1 MKTLFKN
8 KYVLLGATLFI
19 GFLLGWLIKPS
30 NHHPDSYR
38 DESSEHQH
46 NGATY
51 SSTIGQTENQIW
63 TCSMH
68 PQIRMNEP
76 GQCPICGMDLIPAAG
91 GGDSDA
97 NPMALE
103 MTENAMKL
111 ANIQTTVVG
120 SESLSATREIRL
132 NGKVQADERK
142 VYVQS
147 SHIPGRIEQLNVNFT
162 GEPVFRGK
170 VLAMVYSPELVTAQQ
185 ELLQANKIKSTQP
198 ELFNAAKNKLINWK
212 LSETQINR
220 ILENGKPID
229 RFPILSDV
237 NGIAVEKKVNLG
249 DYVQRGTP
257 VYEIADLSSVWL
269 QFEVYESDLPWVKV
283 GDKVSYTLSSIP
295 GEKFEGVVAF
305 IDPVIDPQTRVTMA
319 RVEVK
324 NPKGTFKPEMF
335 ATGKVKNE
343 LKTSSTASLSVPK
356 SAVMWTGERSVVY
369 VKTATDTKVYFSL
382 REVTLGASL
391 GDAYEVKSGLE
402 AGEEIVTYGTFTVDA
417 AAQLAGKPSMMRPEG
432 GAAMTG
438 HNHGGMNMDTNPT
451 SEKTTTKTTGE
462 TKVLSKEAKAAVEK
476 LVNQYILVKNALVKD
491 NLTEADK
498 QVKSLQKAVSG
509 TSMALFKGDN
519 HNKWMDYQ
527 KRMNAQTT
535 QFLQTKKIDEARTVF
550 IELSNILIEMTHDF
564 GPFEQT
570 FYIQYCPMVN
580 QNKGAEWLSISKT
593 VENPYY
599 GAKMNDCGEVTKTI
613 Q

>member
-1 MKTLFKN
+1 MKDILKN
-8 KYVLLGATLFI
+8 KYVFLGVTLLI
-19 GFLLGWLIKPS
+19 GLILGWLIKPS
-30 NHHPDSYR
+30 NHQTTQSLDHQLI
-38 DESSEHQH
+38 ESSDH
-46 NGATY
+46 
-51 SSTIGQTENQIW
+51 QIW

-76 GQCPICGMDLIPAAG
+76 GQCPICGMDLIPAEGKA
-91 GGDSDA
+91 DE

-120 SESLSATREIRL
+120 SGALSGSREIRL
-132 NGKVQADERK
+132 NGKVKADERK

-162 GEPVFRGK
+162 GEPVSRGK

-198 ELFNAAKNKLINWK
+198 ELFNAAKNKLKNWK
-212 LSETQINR
+212 LTEAQIKT
-220 ILENGKPID
+220 ILENGKPIE

-237 NGIAVEKKVNLG
+237 SGIAVEKKINLG

-257 VYEIADLSSVWL
+257 VYEIADLSSVWI

-283 GDKVSYTLSSIP
+283 GNKLSYTLSSLP
-295 GEKFEGVVAF
+295 GEKFEGTVNF

-324 NPKGTFKPEMF
+324 NQKGTFKPEMF
-335 ATGKVKNE
+335 ATGIIKNE
-343 LKTSSTASLSVPK
+343 LKTASTASLSVPK

-369 VKTATDTKVYFSL
+369 IKSQTDNKAYFTL

-417 AAQLAGKPSMMRPEG
+417 AAQLAGKPSMMNPKG
-432 GAAMTG
+432 GVVATG
-438 HNHGGMNMDTNPT
+438 HQHGANHSPQTTPLKDDQPEVNEKFKDQLQGLLEPYLVLKDAFVETNA
-451 SEKTTTKTTGE
+451 
-462 TKVLSKEAKAAVEK
+462 KEAAITAKKLQAELDKVDMGLLKGEAHNVWMPLLEK
-476 LVNQYILVKNALVKD
+476 LNSSINKISQSVDVEIQR
-491 NLTEADK
+491 
-498 QVKSLQKAVSG
+498 KAFS
-509 TSMALFKGDN
+509 
-519 HNKWMDYQ
+519 
-527 KRMNAQTT
+527 
-535 QFLQTKKIDEARTVF
+535 
-550 IELSNILIEMTHDF
+550 ELSNFYYQAIRQ
-564 GPFEQT
+564 FELSGLDA
-570 FYIQYCPMVN
+570 YYQYCPMAFGN
-580 QNKGAEWLSISKT
+580 QGAYWISKDT
-593 VENPYY
+593 VISNPYF
-599 GAKMNDCGEVTKTI
+599 GSKMLRCGETKSEI
-613 Q
+613 K

>member
-1 MKTLFKN
+1 MKNIFKN
-8 KYVLLGATLFI
+8 KYVLFGVTLFI
-19 GFLLGWLIKPS
+19 GLIIGWFIKPS
-30 NHHPDSYR
+30 NDQMI
-38 DESSEHQH
+38 ESSNHQMIE
-46 NGATY
+46 
-51 SSTIGQTENQIW
+51 SSNDQMIESSDHQIW

-120 SESLSATREIRL
+120 SERLSATREIRL

-162 GEPVFRGK
+162 GEPVSRGK

-185 ELLQANKIKSTQP
+185 ELLQANKIKATQP

-212 LSETQINR
+212 ISESQINR

-257 VYEIADLSSVWL
+257 VYEIADLSSVWV
-269 QFEVYESDLPWVKV
+269 QFEVYENDLPWVKV
-283 GDKVSYTLSSIP
+283 GDKVSYTLSAIP
-295 GEKFEGVVAF
+295 GEKFEGVVSF

-324 NPKGTFKPEMF
+324 NLKGTFKPEMF
-335 ATGKVKNE
+335 ATGIVKNE
-343 LKTSSTASLSVPK
+343 LKTASTATLSVPK

-391 GDAYEVKSGLE
+391 GDSYEIKSGLE

-432 GAAMTG
+432 GATMTG
-438 HNHGGMNMDTNPT
+438 HNHGGMNRDANPT
-451 SEKTTTKTTGE
+451 SEKTITKTTGE
-462 TKVLSKEAKAAVEK
+462 TVALSKEAKAAVEK
-476 LVNQYILVKNALVKD
+476 LVDQYLLVKNALVKD
-491 NLTEADK
+491 NFTEASNQAK
-498 QVKSLQKAVSG
+498 ALQKAVTG
-509 TSMALFKGDN
+509 TSMGLFNGDN
-519 HNKWMDYQ
+519 HNKWMEYQ
-527 KRMNAQTT
+527 KRITAQTT

-550 IELSNILIEMTHDF
+550 IELSNILIEMTYDF

-570 FYIQYCPMVN
+570 FYVQYCPMAN
-580 QNKGAEWLSISKT
+580 QNKGAEWLSVSKT

-599 GAKMNDCGEVTKTI
+599 GSRMLGCGEVLKTI

>member
-1 MKTLFKN
+1 MKDLIKN
-8 KYVLLGATLFI
+8 KYVLLGITLFT
-19 GFLLGWLIKPS
+19 GLLIGWLIKPS
-30 NHHPDSYR
+30 KPEPEKAVYQSEIGSSNHQLIG
-38 DESSEHQH
+38 SSDH
-46 NGATY
+46 
-51 SSTIGQTENQIW
+51 QIW

-68 PQIRMNEP
+68 PQIRMHEP
-76 GQCPICGMDLIPAAG
+76 GQCPICGMDLIPAEG
-91 GGDSDA
+91 VTTDE

-120 SESLSATREIRL
+120 NTNPSGVREVRL

-147 SHIPGRIEQLNVNFT
+147 SHIPGRIEQLQVNFT
-162 GEPVFRGK
+162 GEPVSRGK

-185 ELLQANKIKSTQP
+185 ELLQAQKIKSEQP
-198 ELFNAAKNKLINWK
+198 ELFNAAKNKLKNWK
-212 LSETQINR
+212 LSEAQINR
-220 ILENGKPID
+220 ILENGKSIE

-257 VYEIADLSSVWL
+257 VYEIADLSSVWV
-269 QFEVYESDLPWVKV
+269 QFEVYESDLAWVKV
-283 GDKVSYTLSSIP
+283 GDKVSYSLSSIP
-295 GEKFEGVVAF
+295 GEKFEGVISFV
-305 IDPVIDPQTRVTMA
+305 DPVIDPQTRVALA

-324 NPKGTFKPEMF
+324 NPKGILKPEMF
-335 ATGKVKNE
+335 ATGIVKNE
-343 LKTSSTASLSVPK
+343 LKTSTAEALSVPK

-369 VKTATDTKVYFSL
+369 VKTQTDTKVYFAL

-402 AGEEIVTYGTFTVDA
+402 NGEEIVTYGTFTVDA

-438 HNHGGMNMDTNPT
+438 HNHGGMDMDAKP
-451 SEKTTTKTTGE
+451 SGEKTSSETTVKTNT
-462 TKVLSKEAKAAVEK
+462 LSKEAKAAVEK
-476 LVNQYILVKNALVKD
+476 LINQYLLLKNTLVED
-491 NLTEADK
+491 NFAEADK
-498 QVKSLQKAVSG
+498 QVKALQKAFSETPMG
-509 TSMALFKGDN
+509 LFTGDS

-527 KRMNAQTT
+527 KRMQAQAT
-535 QFLQTKKIDEARTVF
+535 QFLQTKSIDEARAVF
-550 IELSNILIEMTHDF
+550 IELSNIMIEMTHNF

-570 FYIQYCPMVN
+570 FYVQYCPMAN
-580 QNKGAEWLSISKT
+580 QNKGAEWLSASKT

-599 GAKMNDCGEVTKTI
+599 GARMLGCGEVTKTI

>member
-76 GQCPICGMDLIPAAG
+76 GQCPICGMDLIPAEG
-91 GGDSDA
+91 GTTA
-97 NPMALE
+97 ENPMALE
-103 MTENAMKL
+103 MTEDAMKL
-111 ANIQTTVVG
+111 ANIQTTLVG
-120 SESLSATREIRL
+120 SENQPGAREIRL

-162 GEPVFRGK
+162 GEPVSRGK
-170 VLAMVYSPELVTAQQ
+170 VLATVYSPELVTAQQ
-185 ELLQANKIKSTQP
+185 ELLQADKIKATQP
-198 ELFNAAKNKLINWK
+198 ELFIAAKNKLKNWK
-212 LSETQINR
+212 LTEVQINR
-220 ILENGKPID
+220 ILENGKPIE

-257 VYEIADLSSVWL
+257 VYEIADLSSVWV

-283 GDKVSYTLSSIP
+283 GDKVTYTLSSLP
-295 GEKFEGVVAF
+295 GEKFEGTVSF
-305 IDPVIDPQTRVTMA
+305 IDPVIDPQTRVALA
-319 RVEVK
+319 RIEVK
-324 NPKGTFKPEMF
+324 NAAGKFKPEMF
-335 ATGKVKNE
+335 ATGILKNE
-343 LKTSSTASLSVPK
+343 AKAASTPSLVVPK

-369 VKTATDTKVYFSL
+369 VKTQTDKKVYFAL
-382 REVTLGASL
+382 REVVLGASF

-402 AGEEIVTYGTFTVDA
+402 NGEEIVTYGTFTVDA

-438 HNHGGMNMDTNPT
+438 HNHGGMDMDAKPTNG
-451 SEKTTTKTTGE
+451 ETTTKTT
-462 TKVLSKEAKAAVEK
+462 TLSKEAKAAVEK
-476 LVNQYILVKNALVKD
+476 LVDQYLQLKNALVKD
-491 NLTEADK
+491 NFAEADK
-498 QVKSLQKAVSG
+498 QVKALQKAFSETNMG
-509 TSMALFKGDN
+509 LFTGQS

-527 KRMNAQTT
+527 NRMQAQTT
-535 QFLQTKKIDEARTVF
+535 QFLQTKSIDEARTVF
-550 IELSNILIEMTHDF
+550 LALSNIMIEMTYDF
-564 GPFEQT
+564 GPFTQT
-570 FYIQYCPMVN
+570 FYVQYCPMAN
-580 QNKGAEWLSISKT
+580 QNKGAEWISASKN

-599 GAKMNDCGEVTKTI
+599 GARMLGCGEVTKTI

>member
-1 MKTLFKN
+1 MKDLIKN
-8 KYVLLGATLFI
+8 KYVLLGITLFT
-19 GFLLGWLIKPS
+19 GLLIGWLIKPS
-30 NHHPDSYR
+30 KPEPEKAVYQSEIGSSNHQLIG
-38 DESSEHQH
+38 SSDH
-46 NGATY
+46 
-51 SSTIGQTENQIW
+51 QIW

-68 PQIRMNEP
+68 PQIRMHEP
-76 GQCPICGMDLIPAAG
+76 GQCPICGMDLIPAEG
-91 GGDSDA
+91 VTTDE

-120 SESLSATREIRL
+120 NTNPSGVREVRL

-147 SHIPGRIEQLNVNFT
+147 SHIPGRIEQLQVNFT
-162 GEPVFRGK
+162 GEPVSRGK

-185 ELLQANKIKSTQP
+185 ELLQAQKIKSEQP
-198 ELFNAAKNKLINWK
+198 ELFNAAKNKLKNWK
-212 LSETQINR
+212 LSEAQINR
-220 ILENGKPID
+220 ILENGKPIE

-257 VYEIADLSSVWL
+257 VYEIADLSSVWV
-269 QFEVYESDLPWVKV
+269 QFEVYESDLAWVKV
-283 GDKVSYTLSSIP
+283 GDKVSYSLSSIP
-295 GEKFEGVVAF
+295 GEKFEGVISFV
-305 IDPVIDPQTRVTMA
+305 DPVIDPQTRVALA

-324 NPKGTFKPEMF
+324 NPKGILKPEMF
-335 ATGKVKNE
+335 ATGIVKNE
-343 LKTSSTASLSVPK
+343 LKTSTAEALSVPK

-369 VKTATDTKVYFSL
+369 VKTQTDTKVYFAL

-391 GDAYEVKSGLE
+391 GDSYEVKSGLE
-402 AGEEIVTYGTFTVDA
+402 NGEEIVTYGTFTVDA

-438 HNHGGMNMDTNPT
+438 HNHGGMDMDAKP
-451 SEKTTTKTTGE
+451 SGEKTSSETTVKTNT
-462 TKVLSKEAKAAVEK
+462 LSKEAKAAVEK
-476 LVNQYILVKNALVKD
+476 LINQYLLLKNTLVED
-491 NLTEADK
+491 NFAEADK
-498 QVKSLQKAVSG
+498 QVKALQKAFSETPMG
-509 TSMALFKGDN
+509 LFTGDS

-527 KRMNAQTT
+527 KRMQAQAT
-535 QFLQTKKIDEARTVF
+535 QFLQTKSIDEARAVF
-550 IELSNILIEMTHDF
+550 IELSNIMIEMTHNF

-570 FYIQYCPMVN
+570 FYVQYCPMAN
-580 QNKGAEWLSISKT
+580 QNKGAEWLSASKT

-599 GAKMNDCGEVTKTI
+599 GARMLGCGEVTKTI